1 MPVLPDLR
9 ALHTA
14 ADAVDRAADTVEAD
28 AAGVARLVDDLPWRG
43 PRREVAAGGARAAV
57 LAARG
62 QVAAERD
69 LARALRQL
77 AIDVEHELQVL
88 AALAA
93 RARRHLEELLH
104 RARAL
109 VAATADAVAG
119 AVARAGAQVLFEV
132 VTMDPLGALR
142 EARQMAE
149 RAGEIL
155 RSVSLRLQALP
166 EPSDPVWRRLAP
178 VILGWRPV

>member
-1 MPVLPDLR
+1 MSVLPDLR

-14 ADAVDRAADTVEAD
+14 ADAVDRAADIVEAD
-28 AAGVARLVDDLPWRG
+28 ATGVAGLLDDLPWRG

-62 QVAAERD
+62 QVGAERS

-77 AIDVEHELQVL
+77 ALDVEREVQVL

-93 RARRHLEELLH
+93 RARRHLEDLLH

-119 AVARAGAQVLFEV
+119 AAARIGTHVLFEV
-132 VTMDPLGALR
+132 VTMDPLGAWR
-142 EARQMAE
+142 EARQLAE
-149 RAGEIL
+149 RAGEVL
-155 RSVSLRLQALP
+155 RSVTLRLQTLP
-166 EPSDPVWRRLAP
+166 EPTDPVWRQLGP

>member
-9 ALHTA
+9 ALHIA
-14 ADAVDRAADTVEAD
+14 ADAVDRAADTVQAD
-28 AAGVARLVDDLPWRG
+28 ADGVARLLHDLPWRG
-43 PRREVAAGGARAAV
+43 PRREFVADSTEAAV
-57 LAARG
+57 LVARG
-62 QVAAERD
+62 QVAVERD

-77 AIDVEHELQVL
+77 ALDVEHELQML

-109 VAATADAVAG
+109 VAATAEAVAG
-119 AVARAGAQVLFEV
+119 AAARAGTFLFEV
-132 VTMDPLGALR
+132 ATMDPLGALR
-142 EARQMAE
+142 EARHLAD
-149 RAGEIL
+149 RASEIL
-155 RSVSLRLQALP
+155 RSIAVRLQTLP

-178 VILGWRPV
+178 AILGWRPL